1 MAFRAGRLAD
11 ARALLERTH
20 ATYEAL
26 GQTAAAARVS
36 TRLAEIDF
44 SDGNPRQ
51 AVARLEPALAAL
63 DAEEPDAGLAA
74 LAAQLG
80 RFLYFTREYD
90 RALPHI
96 ERALALA
103 EELDLPETLAQAL
116 NSKSLVLAKRGRPYE
131 AEILLEGAL
140 AVALAHDLH
149 AAALRALNNMTVVRA
164 DADRW
169 ADALGLHQRGL
180 ELSRRIGH
188 RFWEVQFLAGCAE
201 HLSRLGRW
209 DEALALAADAEP
221 LALTA
226 EQNLRFLPMVEI
238 PCERGETEQ
247 ARELFAHLAAAGR
260 HDEAEARMW
269 WLFTEARLL
278 RAEGNVRQALD
289 TAERGLDRVPET
301 GLTSWKARFALT
313 EALEAASTLDDAE
326 TIGRLLARLDD
337 VRPGKLPPLLAAQ
350 RARFRARL
358 AGSDADRE
366 LATAERLFAE
376 LEMPFYIA
384 VTELEHAEWLDA
396 AGRLDEART
405 LLDDARERF
414 GELRATPWLERVA
427 RVELRQPVG

>member
-1 MAFRAGRLAD
+1 
-11 ARALLERTH
+11 
-20 ATYEAL
+20 
-26 GQTAAAARVS
+26 
-36 TRLAEIDF
+36 
-44 SDGNPRQ
+44 
-51 AVARLEPALAAL
+51 
-63 DAEEPDAGLAA
+63 
-74 LAAQLG
+74 
-80 RFLYFTREYD
+80 
-90 RALPHI
+90 
-96 ERALALA
+96 
-103 EELDLPETLAQAL
+103 
-116 NSKSLVLAKRGRPYE
+116 
-131 AEILLEGAL
+131 
-140 AVALAHDLH
+140 
-149 AAALRALNNMTVVRA
+149 MTVVRA

-180 ELSRRIGH
+180 ELSLRVGH
-188 RFWEVQFLAGCAE
+188 RYWERAFLAGCAE
-201 HLSRLGRW
+201 HLARLGRW

-278 RAEGNVRQALD
+278 RAEGNVQQALD

-301 GLTSWKARFALT
+301 GLTSWKAQFVLT